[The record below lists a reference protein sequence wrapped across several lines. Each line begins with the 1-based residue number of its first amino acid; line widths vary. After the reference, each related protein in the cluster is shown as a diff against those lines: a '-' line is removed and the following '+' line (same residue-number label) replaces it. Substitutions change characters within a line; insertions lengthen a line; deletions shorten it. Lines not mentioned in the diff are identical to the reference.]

1 MAITVK
7 GHRVLLNRPKREERL
22 IQLTPE
28 MEEELNMKEL
38 VGLKHLEVYAV
49 GEDVVNV
56 SEGDVVYVNLMYLQS
71 AELVEVDGEEK
82 IMVRDSDI
90 AIVWN

>member
-1 MAITVK
+1 MSITVK

-38 VGLKHLEVYAV
+38 ASLKRLEVYAT
-49 GEDVVNV
+49 GKDVTEVAV
-56 SEGDVVYVNLMYLQS
+56 GDVVYVNLMYLQS
-71 AELVEVDGEEK
+71 AELVEIEGEEK

-90 AIVWN
+90 AFTW

>member
-1 MAITVK
+1 MSITVK

-28 MEEELNMKEL
+28 MEEEMNMRESAN
-38 VGLKHLEVYAV
+38 LKRLEVYAI
-49 GEDVVNV
+49 GKDVTEVAV
-56 SEGDVVYVNLMYLQS
+56 GDVVYVNLMYLQS
-71 AELVEVDGEEK
+71 AELVEIEGEEK

-90 AIVWN
+90 AFTW

>member
-38 VGLKHLEVYAV
+38 ANLKRLEVYALGEEVTNVKV
-49 GEDVVNV
+49 GDF
-56 SEGDVVYVNLMYLQS
+56 VYVNIMYLQS
-71 AELVEVDGEEK
+71 AELVEVEGEEK
-82 IMVRDSDI
+82 IMVNDRDI
-90 AIVWN
+90 AIVW

>member
-7 GHRVLLNRPKREERL
+7 GHRVLLNSPKREERL

-38 VGLKHLEVYAV
+38 ANLKRLEVYALGEEVTNVKV
-49 GEDVVNV
+49 GDF
-56 SEGDVVYVNLMYLQS
+56 VYVNIMYLQS
-71 AELVEVDGEEK
+71 AELVEVEGEEK
-82 IMVRDSDI
+82 IMVSDRDI
-90 AIVWN
+90 AIVW

>member
-38 VGLKHLEVYAV
+38 ANLKRLEVYALGEEVTNVKV
-49 GEDVVNV
+49 GDF
-56 SEGDVVYVNLMYLQS
+56 VYVNIMYLQIIKQ
-71 AELVEVDGEEK
+71 LLNDFQFQL
-82 IMVRDSDI
+82 
-90 AIVWN
+90 NH

>member
-38 VGLKHLEVYAV
+38 ANLKRLEVYALGEEVTNVKV
-49 GEDVVNV
+49 GDF
-56 SEGDVVYVNLMYLQS
+56 VYVNLMYLQS
-71 AELVEVDGEEK
+71 AELVEVEGEEK
-82 IMVRDSDI
+82 IMVNDRDI
-90 AIVWN
+90 AIVW

>member
-1 MAITVK
+1 MSITVK

-28 MEEELNMKEL
+28 MEEEMNMREL
-38 VGLKHLEVYAV
+38 ANLKRLEVYAL
-49 GEDVVNV
+49 GEEVTNV
-56 SEGDVVYVNLMYLQS
+56 KIGDFVYVNLMYLQS
-71 AELVEVDGEEK
+71 AELVEIEGEEK

-90 AIVWN
+90 AFTW

>member
-1 MAITVK
+1 MSITVK

-38 VGLKHLEVYAV
+38 IGLKHLEVYAI
-49 GEDVVNV
+49 GEEVTNV
-56 SEGDVVYVNLMYLQS
+56 KVGDVVYVNLMYLQS
-71 AELVEVDGEEK
+71 AELVEVDGAER

-90 AIVWN
+90 AFTW

>member
-7 GHRVLLNRPKREERL
+7 GHRVLLNRPRREERL

-38 VGLKHLEVYAV
+38 ANLKRLEVYALGEEVTSVKV
-49 GEDVVNV
+49 GDF
-56 SEGDVVYVNLMYLQS
+56 VYANLMYLQS
-71 AELVEVDGEEK
+71 AELVEVEGEEK

-90 AIVWN
+90 AIVW